1 MLQVLAALFIVSV
14 VCVLLTW
21 YFLMVLSALS
31 LDADV

>member
-1 MLQVLAALFIVSV
+1 MLQVLAALFIAPV
-14 VCVLLTW
+14 VCVLVAW